1 MGIKDEIQAYEKAE
15 VSIDTGEIELW
26 DHVIFP
32 NVIRKREL
40 GLIFSVLER
49 ARPRKILDFGCGA
62 GWLSKILLAKGYDVI
77 GIDASDALINSAVK
91 SCQEGRF
98 IVGDCMN
105 MPFADGVFDCV
116 IGSAILHHLET
127 ARALAEC
134 RRVTSPGGVL
144 MLMEPNKLN
153 PIAAL
158 ARKVIH
164 LNTKDENP
172 FYPGRLKKALAAARW
187 DRLQFRYLF
196 PYSFSLSY
204 LFKILRLG
212 DRQGLKVI
220 CPLIEATERI
230 LEKAPL
236 LNQLSY
242 QIFTVARKGRGL
254 EGRGNGRPRSR

>member
-1 MGIKDEIQAYEKAE
+1 MGIEDEIQSYEKAK
-15 VSIDTGEIELW
+15 VSLDTGEIELW

-32 NVIRKREL
+32 NVIRKRQV
-40 GLIFSVLER
+40 GMIFSVLER
-49 ARPRKILDFGCGA
+49 ARPRKILDYGCGA
-62 GWLSKILLAKGYDVI
+62 GWLSKILLSKGYDVT
-77 GIDASDALINSAVK
+77 GIDASSTLINSAVK
-91 SCQEGRF
+91 STGEGRF
-98 IVGDCMN
+98 IVGDCTN
-105 MPFADGVFDCV
+105 LPFTNETFDCI

-134 RRVTSPGGVL
+134 RRVASPGGVL

-164 LNTKDENP
+164 HKTKDEMP

-187 DRLQFRYLF
+187 DCLQFRYLF

-204 LFKILRLG
+204 LLQILRLG
-212 DRQGLKVI
+212 NMKGLKAV
-220 CPLIEATERI
+220 CLLVETSEKI

-236 LNQLSY
+236 LDRLGY
-242 QIFTVARKGRGL
+242 EIFTVARKGDGTNR
-254 EGRGNGRPRSR
+254 EQQ